1 MTSKGLFFKYMREN
15 TKQRLW
21 SVALTALLCFF
32 LFPVLTALETSIM
45 LRPDNLSK
53 DLSVEAALAEAKLKL
68 TNEMLNMYSIQ
79 NAMLVFILI
88 VAAVV
93 LAASGFS
100 YLHSKKK
107 TDFFHSLPISREMLY
122 TVTCL
127 DGILYLAVP
136 YLVFLLAA
144 GVMLQ
149 VKGAPFSWGTLLI
162 GYVQHMCF
170 FTLVYMTV
178 VLAVILTGNLIVGL
192 LGTGVLFSWGPG
204 VAAVVS
210 TYFSEYFMT
219 FYDNGNFLL
228 RWCERTSPVFWY
240 GTATGSDHPTR
251 MAVIAL
257 AVAALLFGLG
267 MFLYRKRP
275 SEAAGRA
282 MAFKVSEP
290 VIRFLLVV
298 PITLFSGMIF
308 RSILNDDIWT
318 VFGLICGLLITSCL
332 IEIIYHFDFKSLFAH
347 KRQLVI
353 SAVAVA
359 AIFLG
364 FRLDVAGYDSYLP
377 DADKVAYAGIYCNAL
392 DNNAVG
398 AYHVTPRMYRDGY
411 SVGMEWASQG
421 DVADKMQISD
431 EDGICV
437 LREIGAQGIET
448 ASRQRKHL
456 NGGQDWM
463 SETDL
468 DSRYDSIVLSWHLNN
483 GKTVYRNYRTINVSE
498 LRE

>member
-53 DLSVEAALAEAKLKL
+53 DLSVESSLAEVKLKL
-68 TNEMLNMYSIQ
+68 TNEMLHMYSIQ
-79 NAMLVFILI
+79 NTMLVFILI
-88 VAAVV
+88 VTAVV

-136 YLVFLLAA
+136 YLGFLLVA

-192 LGTGVLFSWGPG
+192 LGTGVFFSWGPG
-204 VAAVVS
+204 VAAVIS

-228 RWCERTSPVFWY
+228 RWC
-240 GTATGSDHPTR
+240 
-251 MAVIAL
+251 
-257 AVAALLFGLG
+257 
-267 MFLYRKRP
+267 
-275 SEAAGRA
+275 
-282 MAFKVSEP
+282 
-290 VIRFLLVV
+290 
-298 PITLFSGMIF
+298 
-308 RSILNDDIWT
+308 
-318 VFGLICGLLITSCL
+318 
-332 IEIIYHFDFKSLFAH
+332 
-347 KRQLVI
+347 
-353 SAVAVA
+353 
-359 AIFLG
+359 
-364 FRLDVAGYDSYLP
+364 
-377 DADKVAYAGIYCNAL
+377 
-392 DNNAVG
+392 
-398 AYHVTPRMYRDGY
+398 
-411 SVGMEWASQG
+411 
-421 DVADKMQISD
+421 
-431 EDGICV
+431 
-437 LREIGAQGIET
+437 
-448 ASRQRKHL
+448 
-456 NGGQDWM
+456 
-463 SETDL
+463 
-468 DSRYDSIVLSWHLNN
+468 
-483 GKTVYRNYRTINVSE
+483 
-498 LRE
+498 